1 MIFSNIYFAILVLFM
16 VVGLIHV
23 SLNDGAQMP
32 PRNYNLTHTVV
43 LTAVN
48 FLLIYGAV
56 MYAASH

>member
-1 MIFSNIYFAILVLFM
+1 MIFGNVYFAILVLFM

-23 SLNDGAQMP
+23 RLNDGAQMP
-32 PRNYNLTHTVV
+32 PRNYNFTNTVV
-43 LTAVN
+43 LTTIN